1 MSLPTA
7 KRESLKELQTRLTQR
22 LALARDSRAD
32 RTWLAVK
39 AGSGNYLLSLL
50 QSGEILPSARLHS
63 VPRTA
68 EWFMGVLNIRG
79 SLFGAVDL
87 GHYIGQSLS
96 AASQTRLQSKQNVFE
111 DDQGRFVTLNPLLDV
126 NCALYVSEL
135 IGLRAVDSFIS
146 SLPRVLEA
154 PAYFGPQ
161 FLDEQDT
168 VWQELDLQ
176 ILAQTPHFI
185 NISAS

>member
-1 MSLPTA
+1 
-7 KRESLKELQTRLTQR
+7 
-22 LALARDSRAD
+22 
-32 RTWLAVK
+32 
-39 AGSGNYLLSLL
+39 LSLL